1 MENPIFEVS
10 VIYLFIKNEKLRF
23 RNFRRSTEVVFL
35 AFWFF
40 GVLLIT
46 RGRTGLKVCEYRDLD
61 GADISFG

>member
-10 VIYLFIKNEKLRF
+10 FIYFFIKNEKLRF
-23 RNFRRSTEVVFL
+23 RNVRRSTEVGFL

-46 RGRTGLKVCEYRDLD
+46 KGRTGL
-61 GADISFG
+61 

>member
-1 MENPIFEVS
+1 MENPIFKVS
-10 VIYLFIKNEKLRF
+10 FVFLFIKNEKLRF

-46 RGRTGLKVCEYRDLD
+46 KGRTGLKICEYGDLD